1 MYDDDA
7 VMTMKQASNMFD
19 VHFTSQVIHSK
30 MFVLLLNIQ
39 TPENHCF
46 FCFVFFGLT
55 LKAFIKL
62 NTIQIF
68 FLQAK

>member
-39 TPENHCF
+39 TPENRCF
-46 FCFVFFGLT
+46 FSENPRFVICR
-55 LKAFIKL
+55 KI
-62 NTIQIF
+62 IDS
-68 FLQAK
+68 